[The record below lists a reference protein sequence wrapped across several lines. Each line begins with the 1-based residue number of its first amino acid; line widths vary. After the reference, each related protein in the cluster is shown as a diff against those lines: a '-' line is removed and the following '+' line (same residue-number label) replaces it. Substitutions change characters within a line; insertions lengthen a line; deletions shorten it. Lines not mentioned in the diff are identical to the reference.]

1 LNGDEDFI
9 MTGAMADVQKQP
21 DHRNLAID
29 KVGVKD
35 IRYPVTVMDRAQGSQ
50 QTVAAVN
57 MYVDLPHHYKGTH
70 MSRFIEVLNRHS
82 QDINLK
88 NLHSLLE
95 DMKSSLEA
103 GRAHIEISFPYF
115 IDKRAPVSQA
125 RALMEYMV
133 TYRASLE
140 NHLDLVVEIKVPV
153 TTLCP
158 CSKEISSA
166 GAHNQRGIVRLAV
179 RITRFIWIEDMIS
192 LVEESA
198 SCQIYSLL
206 KRADEKFVTET
217 AYANPR
223 FVEDIV
229 REICLK
235 LEHYPAV
242 TWFSVE
248 AENMESIHNH
258 SAYAFIERHKNGGY

>member
-1 LNGDEDFI
+1 MNRNI
-9 MTGAMADVQKQP
+9 VDVQKQF
-21 DHRNLAID
+21 DRRNLNID

-35 IRYPVTVMDRAQGSQ
+35 IRYPITVMDRVQGAQ

-70 MSRFIEVLNRHS
+70 MSRFIELLNRHS
-82 QDINLK
+82 HDINLK
-88 NLHSLLE
+88 TLRSLLE
-95 DMKSSLEA
+95 DMKECLEA
-103 GRAHIEISFPYF
+103 SRAHIEITFPYF
-115 IDKRAPVSQA
+115 ISKQAPVSQS
-125 RALMEYMV
+125 RGLIEYMI
-133 TYRASLE
+133 TYKASLE
-140 NHLDLVVEIKVPV
+140 QNLDLVVGVKVPI

-158 CSKEISSA
+158 CSKEISLY
-166 GAHNQRGIVRLAV
+166 GAHNQRGIVHLMV
-179 RITRFIWIEDMIS
+179 RIARFIWIEDLIT

-229 REICLK
+229 REVSLRLNRHPDITC
-235 LEHYPAV
+235 
-242 TWFSVE
+242 FSVE
-248 AENMESIHNH
+248 AENMESIHTH
-258 SAYAFIERHKNGGY
+258 SAYAYIERYKE

>member
-1 LNGDEDFI
+1 
-9 MTGAMADVQKQP
+9 MKQAMADVQQQF
-21 DHRNLAID
+21 DHRNLDID

-35 IRYPVTVMDRAQGSQ
+35 IRYPVTVMDRARGAQ

-57 MYVDLPHHYKGTH
+57 MYVDLPHRYKGTH
-70 MSRFIEVLNRHS
+70 MSRFIELLNRHS
-82 QDINLK
+82 HDINLR
-88 NLHSLLE
+88 NLRSLLE
-95 DMKSSLEA
+95 DMKKHLEA

-115 IDKRAPVSQA
+115 ISKRAPVSQA
-125 RALMEYMV
+125 QGLMEYMV
-133 TYRASLE
+133 TYKASLGE
-140 NHLDLVVEIKVPV
+140 QMDLVVEVKVPV

-158 CSKEISSA
+158 CSKEISLG
-166 GAHNQRGIVRLAV
+166 GAHNQRGVVHLAV
-179 RITRFIWIEDMIS
+179 RIARFLWIEDLIT

-229 REICLK
+229 REVSLK
-235 LEHYPAV
+235 LNRHPDI
-242 TWFSVE
+242 TWFAVE

-258 SAYAFIERHKNGGY
+258 SAYAYIERYKK

>member
-1 LNGDEDFI
+1 
-9 MTGAMADVQKQP
+9 MKQAMADVQKQF
-21 DHRNLAID
+21 DHRNLDID

-35 IRYPVTVMDRAQGSQ
+35 IRYPITVMDRAQDSQ
-50 QTVAAVN
+50 QTVAAIN

-70 MSRFIEVLNRHS
+70 MSRFIELLNRHS
-82 QDINLK
+82 HDINLK
-88 NLHSLLE
+88 NLRRLLE
-95 DMKSSLEA
+95 DMKECLEA

-115 IDKRAPVSQA
+115 IAKRAPISQS
-125 RALMEYMV
+125 RGLMEYMV
-133 TYRASLE
+133 TYKASLE
-140 NHLDLVVEIKVPV
+140 ENMDLVVEVKVPV

-158 CSKEISSA
+158 CSKEISVH
-166 GAHNQRGIVRLAV
+166 GAHNQRGVVRLLV
-179 RITRFIWIEDMIS
+179 RITRFIWIEDLIT

-206 KRADEKFVTET
+206 KREDEKFVTET

-229 REICLK
+229 REVSLK
-235 LEHYPAV
+235 LDQHPDIK
-242 TWFSVE
+242 WFAVE

-258 SAYAFIERHKNGGY
+258 SAYAYIERHKE

>member
-1 LNGDEDFI
+1 
-9 MTGAMADVQKQP
+9 MSVSMADVQNQK
-21 DHRNLAID
+21 DSRNQAID

-35 IRYPVTVMDRAQGSQ
+35 IRYPITVMDREQGSQ
-50 QTVAAVN
+50 QTVAAIN

-82 QDINLK
+82 QDINIR
-88 NLHSLLE
+88 NLRRLLE
-95 DMKSSLEA
+95 DMKNSLEA

-115 IDKRAPVSQA
+115 IAKKAPISQA

-133 TYRASLE
+133 TYRASLDAS
-140 NHLDLVVEIKVPV
+140 LDLVVEIKVPV

-158 CSKEISSA
+158 CSREISVN
-166 GAHNQRGIVRLAV
+166 GAHNQRGLVTLAV
-179 RITRFIWIEDMIS
+179 RFTRFIWIEDLIS
-192 LVEESA
+192 LVESSA
-198 SCQIYSLL
+198 SCEIYSLL
-206 KRADEKFVTET
+206 KREDEKYVTET

-229 REICLK
+229 REISLK
-235 LEHYPAV
+235 LKSDSNI

-248 AENMESIHNH
+248 AENLESIHNH
-258 SAYAFIERHKNGGY
+258 SAYAFIEAAL